1 MFNIVEYDQQW
12 KKSELTTLANLVDLP
27 EIGNSEI
34 ANAAADLIAGSRS
47 GTQQLETGRNYRWD
61 YEAGNSQ
68 YISTSTNSDELR
80 KRITDRGLLGL
91 NR

>member
-34 ANAAADLIAGSRS
+34 ANAAADLITGSRRDA
-47 GTQQLETGRNYRWD
+47 TTRN
-61 YEAGNSQ
+61 
-68 YISTSTNSDELR
+68 R
-80 KRITDRGLLGL
+80 KKLQMGL
-91 NR
+91 